1 MMCVRSRWMQ
11 APDGTKG
18 HEPQF
23 WTLMEFDAAGNVLP
37 LKWTEA
43 MSVKMKLPQRPQRP
57 QRNEG
62 AGW

>member
-43 MSVKMKLPQRPQRP
+43 MSVKMKLPQRPQWP

-62 AGW
+62 AG

>member
-1 MMCVRSRWMQ
+1 MQ

-43 MSVKMKLPQRPQRP
+43 MSVKMKLPQRPQRS

>member
-11 APDGTKG
+11 APDATKG

>member
-1 MMCVRSRWMQ
+1 MRMMCVRSRWMQ

-23 WTLMEFDAAGNVLP
+23 WTLMEFDGAGNVLP

-43 MSVKMKLPQRPQRP
+43 MSVKMKLPQRH
-57 QRNEG
+57 
-62 AGW
+62 

>member
-1 MMCVRSRWMQ
+1 MCVRSRWMQ

-23 WTLMEFDAAGNVLP
+23 WMLMEFDAAGNVLP

-62 AGW
+62 AG

>member
-1 MMCVRSRWMQ
+1 MCVRSRWMQ

-43 MSVKMKLPQRPQRP
+43 MSVKMKLPQRPQRT

-62 AGW
+62 AG